1 MVCLLGWNYVE
12 DDEFA
17 PHLSAN
23 PASPTQASKPLNSS
37 LSARWHHPWQSKGY
51 VLTYIYE

>member
-17 PHLSAN
+17 PHLSAK

-37 LSARWHHPWQSKGY
+37 LSARWHHPWQSEGY